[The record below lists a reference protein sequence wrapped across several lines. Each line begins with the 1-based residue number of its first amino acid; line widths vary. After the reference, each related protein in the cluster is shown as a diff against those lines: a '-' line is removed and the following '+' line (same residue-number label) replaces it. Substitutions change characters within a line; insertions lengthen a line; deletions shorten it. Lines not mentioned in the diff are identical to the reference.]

1 MSDDF
6 TNLLSA
12 HAGSDNDRKIAMNA
26 VREGMPVPEPS
37 NYTAHDG
44 SGKFRPSV
52 PSKVVNP
59 SDAALHAT
67 PPEYEGRSSSQKE
80 DQFGDSVLDMDDLD
94 LDADHVDME
103 PIVTGEPDSG
113 ATYLDETSEPPPP
126 STGTVMDWMR
136 GTSDSS
142 RSGASSLYGDDD
154 DDDYSRPSRKP
165 KISVPSI
172 PTPSQVFTKHPTWK
186 RPAMFGG
193 AAAVVG
199 IAVAFIFGGSPESET
214 PRVDAPPIAAEE
226 ENPVSSEAEITEIRP
241 KAVSALCP
249 PGATSATLA
258 FSKRPE
264 DAWVCGRANGIDGAI
279 MNIIFPSPVTIK
291 SITVVPGW
299 AYVAPNGKDHWNDQR
314 LVTQILWRIGGKQF
328 VQAIVP
334 TRAGGTLTIPGN
346 GITTSE
352 MSLTIQKTERPSAV
366 EGGSLED
373 VDGDVLPPMG
383 GGGPMSA
390 DDAKVDE
397 STAISSITIMGV
409 ER

>member
-1 MSDDF
+1 
-6 TNLLSA
+6 
-12 HAGSDNDRKIAMNA
+12 
-26 VREGMPVPEPS
+26 
-37 NYTAHDG
+37 
-44 SGKFRPSV
+44 
-52 PSKVVNP
+52 
-59 SDAALHAT
+59 
-67 PPEYEGRSSSQKE
+67 
-80 DQFGDSVLDMDDLD
+80 
-94 LDADHVDME
+94 
-103 PIVTGEPDSG
+103 
-113 ATYLDETSEPPPP
+113 
-126 STGTVMDWMR
+126 
-136 GTSDSS
+136 
-142 RSGASSLYGDDD
+142 
-154 DDDYSRPSRKP
+154 
-165 KISVPSI
+165 
-172 PTPSQVFTKHPTWK
+172 
-186 RPAMFGG
+186 
-193 AAAVVG
+193 
-199 IAVAFIFGGSPESET
+199 
-214 PRVDAPPIAAEE
+214 
-226 ENPVSSEAEITEIRP
+226 
-241 KAVSALCP
+241 
-249 PGATSATLA
+249 
-258 FSKRPE
+258 
-264 DAWVCGRANGIDGAI
+264 

-334 TRAGGTLTIPGN
+334 TRAGRTLTIPGN